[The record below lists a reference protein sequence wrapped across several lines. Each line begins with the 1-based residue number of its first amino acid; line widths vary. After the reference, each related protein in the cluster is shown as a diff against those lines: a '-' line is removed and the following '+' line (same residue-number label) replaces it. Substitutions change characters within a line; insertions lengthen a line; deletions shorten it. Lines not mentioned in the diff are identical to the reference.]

1 MSAKNLDK
9 HDRFRCV
16 TVGFRVSP
24 EEHETINLIVALS
37 GLTKQEYCY
46 RKCTDREIVVEG
58 NPRVYKA
65 LKLELAAVLDE
76 LKRIE
81 SGGNVSG
88 DLLEVI
94 DQINKTLYG
103 LKEGSE

>member
-1 MSAKNLDK
+1 
-9 HDRFRCV
+9 
-16 TVGFRVSP
+16 
-24 EEHETINLIVALS
+24 
-37 GLTKQEYCY
+37 
-46 RKCTDREIVVEG
+46 
-58 NPRVYKA
+58 VYKA
-65 LKLELAAVLDE
+65 LKVELAVVLDE

>member
-1 MSAKNLDK
+1 M
-9 HDRFRCV
+9 
-16 TVGFRVSP
+16 
-24 EEHETINLIVALS
+24 
-37 GLTKQEYCY
+37 
-46 RKCTDREIVVEG
+46 
-58 NPRVYKA
+58 YKA
-65 LKLELAAVLDE
+65 LKVELAAVLDE

-81 SGGNVSG
+81 NGGNVSG